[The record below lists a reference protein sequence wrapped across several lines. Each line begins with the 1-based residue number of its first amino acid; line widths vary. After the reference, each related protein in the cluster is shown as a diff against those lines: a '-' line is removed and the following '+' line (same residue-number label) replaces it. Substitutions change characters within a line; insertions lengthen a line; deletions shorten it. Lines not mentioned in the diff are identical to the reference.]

1 MAAQRLTRNAH
12 GLEGRLLILWSG
24 VLLALGLS
32 LAAALSGLLLDGDA
46 TVPGVSAAEEAAA
59 REQRIAFFE
68 GRAAVDPIDFLSL
81 NNLAAEYLQ
90 RARETGDVADYARA
104 EQAASRSVEILP
116 VDNYAGLT
124 LLASVRLVQH
134 DFAAVENLAQR
145 ALPLKPLGATA
156 YGLLGDAQLGLGRYD
171 EAFENYDKMRG
182 IDAGLPALSRL
193 ANHAFITGDRFDSID
208 LWKQSIAKARGLPV
222 ENQAWAHVQLGVTY
236 FAYGHHGDAAKE
248 HERALKLSPDYVH
261 ALAGL
266 AQTRAAQERYD
277 EAIDLYTRAVS
288 KLPQPQY
295 VAALGDTYAAAGR
308 NAEAQQQYALVE
320 AIAALY
326 EANGVNT
333 DLQISM
339 FYADHDRNVGQ
350 ALTMAQAAYEAGPS
364 VYAADALAWALFK
377 NDRYPEA
384 AAMSEVALA
393 QGTPEASF
401 LYHAALIRLA
411 NGDEAGAS
419 DYLAQA
425 LDLNPNFAP
434 VHAETARELLAGLET
449 KQ

>member
-1 MAAQRLTRNAH
+1 MAVQGSIRKAH
-12 GLEGRLLILWSG
+12 GLEGRLLVLWS
-24 VLLALGLS
+24 VALLALGLS
-32 LAAALSGLLLDGDA
+32 LAAALGGLLLDGDA
-46 TVPGVSAAEEAAA
+46 SAPAASAADEAAA

-68 GRAAVDPIDFLSL
+68 ARAASDPIDFLSL

-104 EQAASRSVEILP
+104 EQAASRSVEIIP

-134 DFAAVENLAQR
+134 DFAAVEDLAQR
-145 ALPLKPLGATA
+145 ALPLKPLGAAA
-156 YGLLGDAQLGLGRYD
+156 YGLLGDAQIGLGRYD

-208 LWKQSIAKARGLPV
+208 LWKQSIAKSQGLPV

-236 FAYGHHGDAAKE
+236 FAYGDYGAAAKE
-248 HERALKLSPDYVH
+248 HERALKLFPDYVH

-266 AQTRAAQERYD
+266 AQMRAAQERYD
-277 EAIDLYTRAVS
+277 EAIDLYARAVS

-295 VAALGDTYAAAGR
+295 VAALGDTYAAVGR
-308 NAEAQQQYALVE
+308 DAEAQQQYALVE

-326 EANGVNT
+326 QANGVNT
-333 DLQISM
+333 DLQIAM
-339 FYADHDRNVGQ
+339 FYTDHDRNVAQ
-350 ALTMAQAAYEAGPS
+350 ALTMAQAAYEAGPG

-377 NDRYPEA
+377 NDRYAEA
-384 AAMSEVALA
+384 ATMSEVALA
-393 QGTPEASF
+393 QGTQEASF
-401 LYHAALIRLA
+401 LYHSALIRLA
-411 NGDEAGAS
+411 NGNEDGARE
-419 DYLAQA
+419 YLRQV
-425 LDLNPNFAP
+425 LDLNPNFSP
-434 VHAETARELLAGLET
+434 LHAETARELFGGLEA
-449 KQ
+449 KR

>member
-1 MAAQRLTRNAH
+1 MAVQGSIRKAH
-12 GLEGRLLILWSG
+12 GLEGRLLVLWS
-24 VLLALGLS
+24 VALLALGLS
-32 LAAALSGLLLDGDA
+32 LAAALGGLLLDNNPSA
-46 TVPGVSAAEEAAA
+46 PAASAADEAAA

-68 GRAAVDPIDFLSL
+68 ARAATDPIDFLSL

-104 EQAASRSVEILP
+104 EQAASRSVDILP

-134 DFAAVENLAQR
+134 DFAAVEDLAQR
-145 ALPLKPLGATA
+145 ALPLKPLGASA
-156 YGLLGDAQLGLGRYD
+156 YGLLGDAQIGLGRYD

-208 LWKQSIAKARGLPV
+208 LWKQSIAKSQGLPV
-222 ENQAWAHVQLGVTY
+222 ENRAWAHVQLGVTY
-236 FAYGHHGDAAKE
+236 FAFGDYGAAAKE
-248 HERALKLSPDYVH
+248 HERALTLFPDYVH

-326 EANGVNT
+326 RANGVNT
-333 DLQISM
+333 DLQIAM
-339 FYADHDRNVGQ
+339 FYADHERNVAG
-350 ALTMAQAAYEAGPS
+350 ALTMAQAAYETGPG

-377 NDRYPEA
+377 NDRYAEA
-384 AAMSEVALA
+384 AAMSDIALA

-411 NGDEAGAS
+411 NGDEAGTRN
-419 DYLAQA
+419 YLRQA
-425 LDLNPNFAP
+425 LDLNPNFSP
-434 VHAETARELLAGLET
+434 LHAETAREFLAGLEA

>member
-1 MAAQRLTRNAH
+1 M
-12 GLEGRLLILWSG
+12 
-24 VLLALGLS
+24 
-32 LAAALSGLLLDGDA
+32 
-46 TVPGVSAAEEAAA
+46 
-59 REQRIAFFE
+59 
-68 GRAAVDPIDFLSL
+68 DPIDFLSL

-248 HERALKLSPDYVH
+248 HERALKLFPDYVH

-266 AQTRAAQERYD
+266 AQTQAAQERYD

-333 DLQISM
+333 DLQIAL

-350 ALTMAQAAYEAGPS
+350 ALTMAQAAYEAGPG
-364 VYAADALAWALFK
+364 VYAVDALAWALFK

-411 NGDEAGAS
+411 NGDEAGAY
-419 DYLAQA
+419 DYLTQA

-434 VHAETARELLAGLET
+434 LHAETARELLAGLET